1 MIKVGDKVRI
11 LENAV
16 VGSDNIT
23 VTKLHYFA
31 IGSIV
36 KVVRVHDQNNIFAI
50 GKYEDSDFPIE
61 QSLVNTKNLKQF
73 EKVTDTKE
81 GE

>member
-23 VTKLHYFA
+23 VTKFHNFA

-36 KVVRVHDQNNIFAI
+36 KVLRVYDQNNISAI
-50 GKYEDSDFPIE
+50 GKYEGIYFPIE
-61 QSLVNTKNLKQF
+61 QLLVNTENLKQF
-73 EKVTDTKE
+73 EKVTDVKVE
-81 GE
+81 E

>member
-23 VTKLHYFA
+23 VTKLHNFA

-50 GKYEDSDFPIE
+50 GKYEDSDFPIG
-61 QSLVNTKNLKQF
+61 QLLVNTENLKQF
-73 EKVTDTKE
+73 EEVTDMKME
-81 GE
+81 E

>member
-1 MIKVGDKVRI
+1 MIQVGHKVRI

-36 KVVRVHDQNNIFAI
+36 KVLHVHDQNNIFAI
-50 GKYEDSDFPIE
+50 GKYEDSDFPIG
-61 QSLVNTKNLKQF
+61 QLLVNTENLKQF
-73 EKVTDTKE
+73 EKVTDVKVE
-81 GE
+81 E

>member
-23 VTKLHYFA
+23 VTKLHHFA

-36 KVVRVHDQNNIFAI
+36 KVVRVYDQNNILAI
-50 GKYEDSDFPIE
+50 GKYEGSNFPIE
-61 QSLVNTKNLKQF
+61 QSLVNTENLKQF

-81 GE
+81 EE

>member
-23 VTKLHYFA
+23 VTRLHNFA

-36 KVVRVHDQNNIFAI
+36 KVVRVYDQNNIFAI
-50 GKYEDSDFPIE
+50 GKYEDSDFPIL
-61 QSLVNTKNLKQF
+61 QLLVNMGNLKQF
-73 EKVTDTKE
+73 EKVTDMKVE
-81 GE
+81 E

>member
-1 MIKVGDKVRI
+1 MIKVGDKLRI

-16 VGSDNIT
+16 VGSDNTT

-36 KVVRVHDQNNIFAI
+36 KVVRVHDQNNIFGI
-50 GKYEDSDFPIE
+50 GKYEDSDFPIG
-61 QSLVNTKNLKQF
+61 QSLENTENLKQF
-73 EKVTDTKE
+73 EKVTDVKVE
-81 GE
+81 E

>member
-16 VGSDNIT
+16 VGNDDIT

-50 GKYEDSDFPIE
+50 GKYEDSDFPIG
-61 QSLVNTKNLKQF
+61 QSLVNTENLKQF

-81 GE
+81 EE